1 MLRTVLVEEK
11 RRKIVKATFG
21 SIVRA
26 GFNQRIIPAVKPG
39 CQPCYFHSICVF
51 SRLARASLQF
61 GSVYI

>member
-26 GFNQRIIPAVKPG
+26 GFNRRIIPAVKAG
-39 CQPCYFHSICVF
+39 CQP
-51 SRLARASLQF
+51 
-61 GSVYI
+61 